1 MGLDTD
7 LSGQISSKSVANLH
21 PSFRAA
27 FNEFRAGQRSDRRD
41 IAHMY
46 YNRPMVSGDLI
57 REARLRAG
65 MTQAELGEN
74 IGKPQSVIARWE
86 RGDVTPSLETLRQAI
101 RGCGLELSFH
111 LSRLD
116 ESSTTVIDEHLK
128 MTPAQRLADLLER
141 VRFHDQLQRRK
152 PVSSSA

>member
-1 MGLDTD
+1 
-7 LSGQISSKSVANLH
+7 
-21 PSFRAA
+21 
-27 FNEFRAGQRSDRRD
+27 
-41 IAHMY
+41 
-46 YNRPMVSGDLI
+46 MVSGDLI

-65 MTQAELGEN
+65 LTQAELGER

-86 RGDVTPSLETLRQAI
+86 RGDVTPSLETLRPVI

-116 ESSTTVIDEHLK
+116 ESSMTVIDEHLK

-141 VRFHDQLQRRK
+141 VRFYDQLQRGK
-152 PVSSSA
+152 PVADRA